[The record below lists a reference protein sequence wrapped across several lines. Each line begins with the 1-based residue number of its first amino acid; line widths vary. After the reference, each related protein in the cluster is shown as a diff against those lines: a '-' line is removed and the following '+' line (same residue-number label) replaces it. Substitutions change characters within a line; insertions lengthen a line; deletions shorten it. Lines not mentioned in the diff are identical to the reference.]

1 MARTWITPSNVKW
14 LITALA
20 IPVALGYVSN
30 QYEKASAAR
39 QGTESR
45 LHLYTEL
52 LARREEADTG
62 IRKGVFDKV
71 IETYLTPRGAD
82 VEQKLVALELL
93 ALNFNDSLNLSP
105 LFWQLSREID
115 RGGIARTQ
123 KGVLTAQLDRIARDV
138 KDRQLEILEV
148 VGARRDGTIIFDEI
162 ADRPLLLEEEMVFRD
177 PDPLAPSRELRR
189 RFKIEVAEHDPVGRR
204 VLVRAHDGK
213 TQWVFW
219 VDVFDF
225 PFLDFA
231 RLSKTERFSAV
242 LRTYRPDSAQITFVY
257 FPSSRSGVKDK
268 PYVDEL
274 LSDLLHEAR

>member
-1 MARTWITPSNVKW
+1 MARTWITPENVKW

-52 LARREEADTG
+52 LSKREEADTG

-105 LFWQLSREID
+105 LFWQLSREIERGD
-115 RGGIARTQ
+115 RPKAQRTA
-123 KGVLTAQLDRIARDV
+123 LTAQLDRIARDV

-148 VGARRDGTIIFDEI
+148 VGARRDGTIIFDEV
-162 ADRPLLLEEEMVFRD
+162 ADRPLLFEEEMVFRD
-177 PDPLAPSRELRR
+177 PDPLAQNRDLKR

-242 LRTYRPDSAQITFVY
+242 LRNYRPDSAQITFVY

-274 LSDLLHEAR
+274 LSDLLREAR